1 MTAVNSIPAF
11 MHRVFI
17 MSANRIVI
25 IACAFLIT
33 ACGSDQ
39 PEVVLN
45 ESGIPKMTAV
55 EAKESLDSVVE
66 DFFEEYLK
74 LNPITATSIGD
85 HRFDDQFPNSIGTT
99 HMERVLAMHQQYLD
113 RARTIDESALSGQ
126 DLLSYEIFVR
136 QRQNAI
142 EGFDFPSQLIP
153 INQFFSVP
161 NFFAMMGSGTSLQ
174 PFDTVLDYENWLGRV
189 NGFAQ
194 WATQA
199 KSNMRLG
206 MERGVVQPTIIMQRV
221 LPQLQAQIVRD
232 PEQSVFYTPI
242 RNMPA
247 DFSPEDKER
256 LTLRYRNA
264 ITSKIVPA
272 YQALHD
278 FIKHEYM
285 GKTRETVGLSALPNG
300 EAWYRYNVRTITT
313 TDLSPEEIH
322 EIGKNEVARIQGEI
336 RKVMVSTGFEGTLQD
351 FYDYLNSSPAF
362 YYGSRDELIEGYRAL
377 RDDVH
382 GKALSLF
389 YALPEADYEIRA
401 VEPFREKSS
410 SGASYQSASPDGS
423 RPGVF
428 YVNTYDLTARPKWA
442 MESLFLHE
450 AVPGHHFQ
458 ISVQRELQDLPRFR
472 RFGGFTA
479 YIEGWGLYAESLGKE
494 MGVYQDPYQYVGA
507 LQAELW
513 RAIRLV
519 VDTGLHQK
527 GWRRE
532 QVLDYMYA
540 NAAIKEARAVSEAE
554 RFIAIPGQ
562 ALAYK
567 VGQLKI
573 RELRNR
579 VEKALGSK
587 FDVKEFHALIL
598 NDGALPLDVLDQ
610 KVERYISEKTG

>member
-1 MTAVNSIPAF
+1 MRPNKF
-11 MHRVFI
+11 FI
-17 MSANRIVI
+17 LA
-25 IACAFLIT
+25 ATLLLT

-39 PEVVLN
+39 PEDVV
-45 ESGIPKMTAV
+45 SARGAPKMTPV

-66 DFFEEYLK
+66 DYFEEYLE

-85 HRFDDQFPNSIGTT
+85 HRYDDQFPNSIGIA
-99 HMERVLAMHQQYLD
+99 HMERVLAMHQKFLD
-113 RARTIDESALSGQ
+113 RAQMIDQTALSGQ
-126 DLLSYEIFVR
+126 DVLSYEIFVR
-136 QRQNAI
+136 QRRNAI
-142 EGFDFPSQLIP
+142 EGFDYPGHLIP

-161 NFFAMMGSGTSLQ
+161 NFFAMMGSGSSLQ
-174 PFDTVLDYENWLGRV
+174 PFETVEDYENWLGRV
-189 NGFAQ
+189 DGFAQ
-194 WATQA
+194 WAIQA
-199 KSNMRLG
+199 KDNMRLG
-206 MERGVVQPTIIMQRV
+206 MERGVVQPTVLMERT
-221 LPQLQAQIVRD
+221 LPQLQAQIVSD
-232 PEQSVFYTPI
+232 PEESVFYAPI

-247 DFSPEDKER
+247 GFSSDDRER
-256 LTLRYRNA
+256 LTQDYRNA
-264 ITSKIVPA
+264 ILSRIVPS

-285 GKTRETVGLSALPNG
+285 RATRETVGLSALPNG
-300 EAWYRYNVRTITT
+300 DAWYAYNVRTITT
-313 TDLSPEEIH
+313 TDLSPGEIH
-322 EIGKNEVARIQGEI
+322 EIGKNEVTRIQNEI
-336 RKVMVSTGFEGTLQD
+336 RKVMQTTGFEGTLQD
-351 FYDYLNSSPAF
+351 FYDYLNTDPGF
-362 YYGSRDELIEGYRAL
+362 YYGSKEELIEGYRSLKA
-377 RDDVH
+377 DAH
-382 GKALSLF
+382 EKALSLF
-389 YALPEADYEIRA
+389 YALPDADYEIRA

-410 SGASYQSASPDGS
+410 SGASYQAASPDGS

-428 YVNTYDLTARPKWA
+428 YVNTYDLSARPKWA

-458 ISVQRELQDLPRFR
+458 ISAQRELEDLPRFR
-472 RFGGFTA
+472 RFGGYTA

-519 VDTGLHQK
+519 VDTGLHHK
-527 GWRRE
+527 GWSRE
-532 QVLDYMYA
+532 KVLDYMYA
-540 NAAIKEARAVSEAE
+540 NAAVKEARAVSEAE

-579 VEKALGSK
+579 VEKALGSR

-598 NDGALPLDVLDQ
+598 SDGALPLDVLEQ
-610 KVERYISEKTG
+610 KVLRYISDKTG

>member
-1 MTAVNSIPAF
+1 
-11 MHRVFI
+11 MHQVQI
-17 MSANRIVI
+17 MSANRIFVT
-25 IACAFLIT
+25 ACAILLT
-33 ACGSDQ
+33 ACGSEQ
-39 PEVVLN
+39 PEMGPN
-45 ESGIPKMTAV
+45 ETGAGKMTPV
-55 EAKESLDSVVE
+55 EAKESLDSIVE

-85 HRFDDQFPNSIGTT
+85 DRYNDQFPNSIGTA
-99 HMERVLAMHQQYLD
+99 HMERVLAMHQKYLD
-113 RARTIDESALSGQ
+113 RISTVDQSALSGQ

-136 QRQNAI
+136 QREDAI
-142 EGFDFPSQLIP
+142 EGYDYPAHLIP
-153 INQFFSVP
+153 INQFFGVP

-174 PFDTVLDYENWLGRV
+174 PFNTVEDYDNWLGRV
-189 NGFAQ
+189 EGFAR
-194 WATQA
+194 WAMQA
-199 KSNMRLG
+199 KTNMRLG
-206 MERGVVQPTIIMQRV
+206 VERGVVQPTVIMQRV

-232 PEQSVFYTPI
+232 PEDSVFYTPVN
-242 RNMPA
+242 NMPA
-247 DFSPEDKER
+247 DFSEQDKER
-256 LTLRYRNA
+256 LTQLYRNA

-278 FIKHEYM
+278 FIEHEYM
-285 GKTRETVGLSALPNG
+285 LSTRDTVGLSALPNG
-300 EAWYRYNVRTITT
+300 DAWYAYNVRTITT
-313 TDLSPEEIH
+313 TDLSPQEIH
-322 EIGKNEVARIQGEI
+322 EIGKNEVTRIQGEI
-336 RKVMVSTGFEGTLQD
+336 RKVMATTGFDGTLQD
-351 FYDYLNSSPAF
+351 FYDYLNSNPSF

-382 GKALSLF
+382 EKALKLF

-428 YVNTYDLTARPKWA
+428 YVNTYDLSARPKWA
-442 MESLFLHE
+442 IESLFLHE

-458 ISVQRELQDLPRFR
+458 ISVQRALEDLPRFR
-472 RFGGFTA
+472 RYGGFTA

-494 MGVYQDPYQYVGA
+494 LGVYTDPYQYVGA

-519 VDTGLHQK
+519 VDTGLHHK
-527 GWRRE
+527 GWSRE
-532 QVLDYMYA
+532 RVLEYMYA

-579 VEKALGSK
+579 TEKALGSS
-587 FDVKEFHALIL
+587 FDVREFHALVL
-598 NDGALPLDVLDQ
+598 NDGALPLDVLEQ
-610 KVERYISEKTG
+610 KIARYISEKTG

>member
-1 MTAVNSIPAF
+1 MLQQ
-11 MHRVFI
+11 R
-17 MSANRIVI
+17 VI
-25 IACAFLIT
+25 ILIAAVLMF
-33 ACGSDQ
+33 ACGKEQ
-39 PEVVLN
+39 PD
-45 ESGIPKMTAV
+45 ESLSTGGVPRMTAV

-85 HRFDDQFPNSIGTT
+85 HRYNDQFPNSIGTA
-99 HMERVLAMHQQYLD
+99 HMERVLAMHQKYLD
-113 RARTIDESALSGQ
+113 RAKMIDQSALSGQ

-136 QRQNAI
+136 QRQEAI
-142 EGFDFPSQLIP
+142 EGFQYPDHLIP

-161 NFFAMMGSGTSLQ
+161 NFFAMLGSGTSLQ
-174 PFDTVLDYENWLGRV
+174 PFLTVQDYENWLGRV
-189 NGFAQ
+189 EGFSQ
-194 WATQA
+194 WAAQA
-199 KSNMRLG
+199 KTNMRLG
-206 MERGVVQPTIIMQRV
+206 MERNVVQPTIIMQRV
-221 LPQLQAQIVRD
+221 LPQLQAQIVSD
-232 PEQSVFYTPI
+232 PEASIFYGPI

-247 DFSPEDKER
+247 EFSQDDRDR
-256 LTLRYRNA
+256 LTLDYRNA

-285 GKTRETVGLSALPNG
+285 TGTRDSVGLSALPNG
-300 EAWYRYNVRTITT
+300 DAWYNYRVRTITT
-313 TDLSPEEIH
+313 TALTPEQIH
-322 EIGKNEVARIQGEI
+322 EIGKNEVTRIQGEI
-336 RKVMVSTGFEGTLQD
+336 RKVMTATGFEGSLQD
-351 FYDYLNSSPAF
+351 FYDYLNSDPRF
-362 YYGSRDELIEGYRAL
+362 YFASREALVEGYRAL
-377 RDDVH
+377 REEVH
-382 GKALSLF
+382 AAALDLF

-401 VEPFREKSS
+401 VEPFREKSA
-410 SGASYQSASPDGS
+410 SGASYQAASPDGA

-428 YVNTYDLTARPKWA
+428 YVNTYDLSARPKWA

-458 ISVQRELQDLPRFR
+458 ISIQRSLDDLPRFR

-519 VDTGLHQK
+519 VDTGLHYK
-527 GWRRE
+527 GWSRE
-532 QVLDYMYA
+532 QVLEYMYA

-573 RELRNR
+573 RQLRDR
-579 VEKALGSK
+579 TEKALGKS
-587 FDVKEFHALIL
+587 FDVKEFHALVL
-598 NDGALPLDVLDQ
+598 GDGALPLDVLEQ
-610 KVERYISEKTG
+610 KVDRYLDEKKK